1 MVRKISELAS
11 KAFYN
16 REKFKRT
23 NTEVKVLPTGEVEL
37 RLWGN
42 LIALRNYNKIYF
54 RLAGWNTV
62 TTRERLKAIGIDIT
76 TRQGV
81 IYYKGQPISDNCWY
95 ELMKGDDVI
104 LWK

>member
-1 MVRKISELAS
+1 MARKISELAS

-16 REKFKRT
+16 REKFKLS

-42 LIALRNYNKIYF
+42 LIVLKKYDKVYF
-54 RLAGWNTV
+54 TLAGWNTV
-62 TTRERLKAIGIDIT
+62 TTRDRLKGIGVGIT

-81 IYYKGQPISDNCWY
+81 AYYKEQPISDISWY
-95 ELMKGDDVI
+95 EVTKGDDVI

>member
-11 KAFYN
+11 EAFYN

-42 LIALRNYNKIYF
+42 LIAFRKYDKTYF
-54 RLAGWNTV
+54 TLAGWNTV
-62 TTRERLKAIGIDIT
+62 TTRDRLEGIGVKIS
-76 TRQGV
+76 TRQG
-81 IYYKGQPISDNCWY
+81 IAYYKGQPISDNCWY
-95 ELMKGDDVI
+95 EVTKGDDII